1 MSKSRISIKRD
12 HKPRSTEDFFSNFEK
27 ENEIANSESIS
38 KKQEKFSYTR
48 HTWIVRK
55 DLLETLKDYVHSRRL
70 KGETDFSQKQALEDA
85 LELLFQS
92 IDKIEK
98 RNEK

>member
-1 MSKSRISIKRD
+1 
-12 HKPRSTEDFFSNFEK
+12 
-27 ENEIANSESIS
+27 
-38 KKQEKFSYTR
+38 
-48 HTWIVRK
+48 VRK